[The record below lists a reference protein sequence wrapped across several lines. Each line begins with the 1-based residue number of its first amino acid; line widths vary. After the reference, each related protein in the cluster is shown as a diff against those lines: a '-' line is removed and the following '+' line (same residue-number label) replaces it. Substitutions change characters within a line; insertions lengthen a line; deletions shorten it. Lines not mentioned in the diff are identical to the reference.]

1 MFREF
6 LKNSFGFNETHSA
19 TKRVFWRIF
28 SKNYLHGVLLLTL
41 LPTNCLSVFDH
52 LMGLAL
58 KGLIISISIFR
69 LYHSLRRILDH
80 GLKQS
85 AFSPILHPW
94 YFVEEVIFSSYHSNT
109 LGQVYFTPVLSDTR
123 NIFARKNGSSK
134 LISRSFA
141 MLLKG
146 PHKRSS

>member
-1 MFREF
+1 MKLILLQSVFFEEYFRKIIYME
-6 LKNSFGFNETHSA
+6 
-19 TKRVFWRIF
+19 
-28 SKNYLHGVLLLTL
+28 YYLTL

-123 NIFARKNGSSK
+123 NILARKNGSSK

-141 MLLKG
+141 LLLKG
-146 PHKRSS
+146 RHKKSS